1 MNILRIAIIVL
12 GVGFLLPG
20 LAGVFRV
27 ERFAEVVALTPESQT
42 GIEAIRV
49 LIGAPYL
56 AMSVVTIYAAVRS
69 QWAWLAPIAAIEG
82 AMAATR
88 LLSGLTDGFGAN
100 TFASFAQLMIET
112 VVCVVLCLGAILP
125 ARLSR

>member
-1 MNILRIAIIVL
+1 MVILRIAIIVI

-56 AMSVVTIYAAVRS
+56 AMSAVTIYAAVRN

-82 AMAATR
+82 AMAVTR
-88 LLSGLTDGFGAN
+88 LVSGLTDGFGAN
-100 TFASFAQLMIET
+100 TFASFTQLIIEI
-112 VVCVVLCLGAILP
+112 VVCIVLSLGAILP